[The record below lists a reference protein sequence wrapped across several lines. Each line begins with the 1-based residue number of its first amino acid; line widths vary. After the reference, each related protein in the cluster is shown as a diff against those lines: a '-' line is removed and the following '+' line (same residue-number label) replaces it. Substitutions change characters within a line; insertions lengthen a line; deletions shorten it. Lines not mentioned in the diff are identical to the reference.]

1 MADLPELNTDVD
13 YMNSY
18 AEEGSRPNKGTPKT
32 AKQSN
37 VSEEGMNFVSDDETL
52 NYIAQQNKRYQGLP
66 SLDEGLTQRDFYP
79 TNQPIAQGQ
88 FSGPLYSGTTYSEG
102 APEIPF
108 ELIQA
113 KMRARQK
120 QAEQLQKADQLQQK
134 FYEVKDKVYNDQILN
149 QQLGDYG
156 QMWGDYKSKYKE
168 TGVPVTQWDDKFMNE
183 PEVKRKNFLWRN
195 ATENFNETFDE
206 YTKVLADAMNP
217 QSKGGEYSS
226 WRSPQTI
233 KDANAFFNHT
243 TYGTLTPEIM
253 MKYNPHAIQSAE
265 SIDKTVDEYWKDF
278 KGEQLANQV
287 IAAAGSELASKG
299 TKNTSAND
307 VYEYIKTSGFNE
319 KFLTNAALKE
329 YTAKYNDL
337 ARSFDSNIDP
347 KTGEVTGGAEAHLP
361 SFKDD
366 FLPRFLS
373 RAENAESRELKEVG
387 TGRGSDVEWA
397 RWAQEQ
403 KEKNL
408 LPVRPQDTYDVN
420 GTRVQTE
427 WSLMD
432 KKVNVEGNDLGL
444 PSGNYRV
451 VKVFQVPG
459 ENGKSSAKAEVVP
472 VKYESHTDANGK
484 IITKE
489 ELQYGQQQ
497 EVNYS
502 NVQSSVESS
511 GTVLYNWNQSGFDPA
526 ATRANQ
532 GQNQPTGNTGAS
544 GVSWKKPTQ

>member
-1 MADLPELNTDVD
+1 
-13 YMNSY
+13 
-18 AEEGSRPNKGTPKT
+18 
-32 AKQSN
+32 
-37 VSEEGMNFVSDDETL
+37 
-52 NYIAQQNKRYQGLP
+52 
-66 SLDEGLTQRDFYP
+66 
-79 TNQPIAQGQ
+79 
-88 FSGPLYSGTTYSEG
+88 
-102 APEIPF
+102 
-108 ELIQA
+108 
-113 KMRARQK
+113 
-120 QAEQLQKADQLQQK
+120 
-134 FYEVKDKVYNDQILN
+134 
-149 QQLGDYG
+149 
-156 QMWGDYKSKYKE
+156 
-168 TGVPVTQWDDKFMNE
+168 
-183 PEVKRKNFLWRN
+183 
-195 ATENFNETFDE
+195 
-206 YTKVLADAMNP
+206 
-217 QSKGGEYSS
+217 
-226 WRSPQTI
+226 
-233 KDANAFFNHT
+233 
-243 TYGTLTPEIM
+243 